1 MSETNM
7 SRGLKEALGIEPGDS
22 VVNALGLTPEGE
34 VDTGEFDQYKDQER
48 DPSENVL
55 AIPEV
60 ETSVP
65 DLEQSDAKID
75 YVIARNHTYAL
86 LGATTQA
93 VGRALAVA
101 KETEHPRAF
110 ESFNSLVATARTLT
124 QDLLALQK
132 AYKEVTKGRPEME
145 TTPIVTVNVSNGST
159 ELKPG
164 LSSPPASAADLMKEL
179 QEAINRGEINPIQVN
194 KPKPRQVEAEV
205 VTVKENQPDPTQGA
219 DIVGVI

>member
-7 SRGLKEALGIEPGDS
+7 SKGLKEALGIDPGDS
-22 VVNALGLTPEGE
+22 VINALGLTPDGN
-34 VDTGEFDQYKDQER
+34 VDNGEFDEYKDQER

-65 DLEQSDAKID
+65 DLQDSDAKID

-145 TTPIVTVNVSNGST
+145 TTPIVTVNVSNGTT

-164 LSSPPASAADLMKEL
+164 LSGPPASAADLMKEL
-179 QEAINRGEINPIQVN
+179 QEAIDRGEIKPIQVN
-194 KPKPRQVEAEV
+194 RQKPKAEEALSVEEPK
-205 VTVKENQPDPTQGA
+205 TDPTQGA

>member
-1 MSETNM
+1 M
-7 SRGLKEALGIEPGDS
+7 SRGLKEALGLEPGDS
-22 VVNALGLTPEGE
+22 VTNALGLTPEGI
-34 VDTGEFDQYKDQER
+34 VDGGEFDQYKDQER

-55 AIPEV
+55 DIPAI

-65 DLEQSDAKID
+65 DLQDSDAKID

-132 AYKEVTKGRPEME
+132 AFKEVTKGRPEME
-145 TTPIVTVNVSNGST
+145 TTPVVTVNVNGNGST
-159 ELKPG
+159 SLIPG
-164 LSSPPASAADLMKEL
+164 ISGPPASAADLMKEL
-179 QEAINRGEINPIQVN
+179 QQAIDRGEINPIQVN
-194 KPKPRQVEAEV
+194 SHRPKPVEVEALPVEE
-205 VTVKENQPDPTQGA
+205 TKTDPTQGA